1 MISGSFLGC
10 GILLIFMQG
19 LNYLIDVYR
28 MNANSAISANAM
40 FRGLLGGGFPMFATY
55 MVNI

>member
-1 MISGSFLGC
+1 
-10 GILLIFMQG
+10 MQG

-55 MVNI
+55 MVFISSFLF